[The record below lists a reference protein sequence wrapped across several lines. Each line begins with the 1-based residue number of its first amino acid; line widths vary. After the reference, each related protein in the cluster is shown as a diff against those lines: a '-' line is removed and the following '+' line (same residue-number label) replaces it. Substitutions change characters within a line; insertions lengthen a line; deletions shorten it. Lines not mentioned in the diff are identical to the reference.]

1 MSTSHSQL
9 RSNGDS
15 GNSVAKCV
23 TQTKSMIENLKK
35 NLPIKTRGHQAQI
48 SAKIGQ
54 ISRAPMT
61 EEEKETI
68 QLIVIG
74 KDGITRQTDPRE
86 RDQEKEEGLV
96 RESDRGREIGNIE
109 TNTAT
114 YMTINFFS
122 I

>member
-23 TQTKSMIENLKK
+23 TQTKSMIKNLKK

-86 RDQEKEEGLV
+86 RDQGA
-96 RESDRGREIGNIE
+96 SRGKYFSGTE
-109 TNTAT
+109 
-114 YMTINFFS
+114 MTS
-122 I
+122 GHSLWVLGQSL